1 LPGDIAFD
9 DGEALLNCRLPSATA
24 SLASVHSEA
33 GEPSGHTTPS
43 VKPLRQINEMTQEE
57 SLVLSFLQ
65 ERPESAFSRGEI
77 GRRAA
82 KRKVYE
88 ADPHWVDVP
97 LASLVARGLV
107 EVDINGNYLFGKAS

>member
-1 LPGDIAFD
+1 MGV
-9 DGEALLNCRLPSATA
+9 NR
-24 SLASVHSEA
+24 V
-33 GEPSGHTTPS
+33 
-43 VKPLRQINEMTQEE
+43 RQINDMTQEE

-77 GRRAA
+77 ARRAA

-97 LASLVARGLV
+97 LASLVARRMV
-107 EVDINGNYLFGKAS
+107 EVDINGDYLFGKASLLD